1 MSKLHLLLLL
11 LAVLSVTACKRDLV
25 STKTIAPSDFSV
37 EQFDFDYFVSKAKI
51 RFQEGAKM
59 VNGTANIRM
68 RKDSLI
74 WFSISPNVG
83 VEVTRALISPDTVLI
98 INRVDKEYYVFNYRE
113 ISRYFDFP
121 VDFNLIQAIL
131 LGNLPQPVDASTRI
145 ARDEGRYLLKQQEG
159 DLDFQTSVN
168 TQNLKVENVVIT
180 EQPSEKFMN
189 IQYMDFKAV
198 QNLWFPHDLQMSL
211 TYKDDK
217 GTRVT
222 SLNLAFNKAEI
233 SDKPLKFP
241 FTLPEKYEAFK

>member
-1 MSKLHLLLLL
+1 MSKHHLLLLL
-11 LAVLSVTACKRDLV
+11 LAALSVTACKRDLV
-25 STKTIAPSDFSV
+25 STKTAVPSDFSV

-51 RFQEGAKM
+51 RFQEGART

-74 WFSISPNVG
+74 WFSISPSVG

-145 ARDEGRYLLKQQEG
+145 AKDEGRFLIKQQEG
-159 DLDFQTSVN
+159 DLDYQTSVN

-189 IQYMDFKAV
+189 IQYMDFKAI